1 MLPLFNN
8 ADSYTKYVQGD
19 MISDI
24 TFLKCLLLFKIFLA
38 LKFISKLQLSGSDIP
53 VMRWNNKKTSN
64 TKVPVT
70 FRQD

>member
-1 MLPLFNN
+1 
-8 ADSYTKYVQGD
+8 

-24 TFLKCLLLFKIFLA
+24 TLLKFLLLLKIFLA